1 MKRFLSFMIA
11 IILAISSGA
20 AAFAAETTSASQIT
34 NPGGTTSN
42 TTDKVSVSKTIEGTN
57 IENVFDITL
66 EVETQQNIET
76 MYEDPDVALCIVMDI
91 SNTMMEDYGSNS
103 TKYKAAIQSAET
115 IIDEFASYTTG
126 DRSKLGFVAFNT
138 IGYQICKMQ
147 KCSTTNLA
155 TSFKNKVRS
164 TNSNNGDGGPGTGW
178 IVNQYD
184 RRTTSGGGWTYH
196 DPYYYR
202 NYDYYHDNRYTN
214 IEAGLKRAN
223 DMLKACTNK
232 NKFVIFL
239 SDGLPTTYCK
249 TTNQNDGNY
258 NGYVPLTALKTSKP
272 SIANGTFWDNIAGNK
287 KNKNGYFTGYI
298 CYGGNYSD
306 KGAIRAR
313 NMAATLKS
321 NGVTVYSVG
330 AGLNSFSG
338 TTLEKPAA
346 WDTDEETHNLSGAK
360 LIQNQMARAF
370 YAGVSTI
377 DNSFGT
383 IDTYSASTINGY
395 HWEICNYKGGT
406 SDQYASLNASGLFE
420 NWLKY
425 AIGSNQYYDTANTTQ
440 LKNQFKKIFE
450 DLTKKVKEEASKA
463 WIVTDPI
470 GTNLEFI
477 GFYNKSGTLVNGNL
491 SGSLGAN
498 KENTATKASDSR
510 SFNWELQKSGYI
522 SSGSGSSTTFTYT
535 LKYRVRLTNEVTSGF
550 VENTSYNT
558 NGTTT
563 LKYQTSTNGVIS
575 DMKTIDFNI
584 PAVKGYLGELT
595 FSKKDNYNRTVSGAV
610 FTLTHDTA
618 NCSICKGNG
627 TSVADTGNLAVKT
640 ATSNANGVVSFTS
653 IPSGHKYTLVETT
666 APTGYTKDSTVY
678 HVTVAY
684 DVETD
689 DLVNKTIINT
699 LDPYQIKLKKIDGTT
714 QQETVLSGA
723 EFEVYFDAAF
733 TTPATHPD
741 GTPIAKVTTGAD
753 GMADLGILDFSKTY
767 YLKET
772 KAPTG
777 YQMFEKPVEITINPA
792 ATNKVSAKYGTS
804 TLVVEPES
812 GQTLIYIVK
821 VPNNTGVELPASG
834 GSGTLLYTLSGLVLI
849 FATVM
854 MYGFRMRRR
863 ERRLKNSL

>member
-1 MKRFLSFMIA
+1 MIA
-11 IILAISSGA
+11 IILVLSMSTTVLA
-20 AAFAAETTSASQIT
+20 AGTTSASQIT
-34 NPGGTTSN
+34 NTGGSNSN
-42 TTDKVSVSKTIEGTN
+42 TNDKVSVSKTIDGTE

-66 EVETQQNIET
+66 TVQTQQNIES
-76 MYEDPDVALCIVMDI
+76 MYQDPDVALCIVMDI
-91 SNTMMEDYGSNS
+91 SNTMMEDYGNNK
-103 TKYKAAIQSAET
+103 TKYQAAIESAEVVV
-115 IIDEFASYTTG
+115 DQFAAFTSG
-126 DRSKLGFVAFNT
+126 AQSKLGFIAFNT
-138 IGYQICKMQ
+138 DGNSIAAMQ
-147 KCSTTNLA
+147 RCDTAARA
-155 TSFKNKVRS
+155 TAFKNTVR
-164 TNSNNGDGGPGTGW
+164 TETGK
-178 IVNQYD
+178 IVNKYSSN
-184 RRTTSGGGWTYH
+184 TT
-196 DPYYYR
+196 YY
-202 NYDYYHDNRYTN
+202 NNKRYTN
-214 IEAGLKRAN
+214 IEAGLKMAN
-223 DMLKACTNK
+223 DWLKVCTNK

-239 SDGLPTTYCK
+239 SDGLPTTYCN
-249 TTNQNDGNY
+249 TTSQTDQRYEGYTPKSTSGTQNT
-258 NGYVPLTALKTSKP
+258 NGVFRDKIRGK
-272 SIANGTFWDNIAGNK
+272 
-287 KNKNGYFTGYI
+287 YI
-298 CYGGNYSD
+298 EYGGNYSD
-306 KGAIRAR
+306 KGAVRAR
-313 NMAATLKS
+313 QMAATLKNS
-321 NGVTVYSVG
+321 GVEVYTVG
-330 AGLNSFSG
+330 AGLNTFSG
-338 TTLEKPAA
+338 TILTQVTAWNSAA
-346 WDTDEETHNLSGAK
+346 KTTNLSGEK

-377 DNSFGT
+377 DNNFNNISS
-383 IDTYSASTINGY
+383 YNASTINNY
-395 HWEICNYKGGT
+395 HWEIGNFKGGT
-406 SDQYASLNASGLFE
+406 SGSYAALGTGNLFE
-420 NWLKY
+420 NWLRY
-425 AIGSNQYYDTANTTQ
+425 AIGSNQYYDTSNTTQ
-440 LKNQFKKIFE
+440 LKNQFQRIFE
-450 DLTKKVKEEASKA
+450 ELSQKVKEEASKA

>member
-1 MKRFLSFMIA
+1 MKRIQSFMIA
-11 IILAISSGA
+11 IILVLSMSTTVLA
-20 AAFAAETTSASQIT
+20 AGTTSASQIT
-34 NPGGTTSN
+34 NTGGSNSN
-42 TTDKVSVSKTIEGTN
+42 TNDKVSVSKTIDGTE

-66 EVETQQNIET
+66 TVQTQQNIES
-76 MYEDPDVALCIVMDI
+76 MYQDPDVALCIVMDI
-91 SNTMMEDYGSNS
+91 SNTMMEDYGNNK
-103 TKYKAAIQSAET
+103 TKYQAAIESAEVVV
-115 IIDEFASYTTG
+115 DQFAAFTSG
-126 DRSKLGFVAFNT
+126 AQSKLGFIAFNT
-138 IGYQICKMQ
+138 DGNSIAAMQ
-147 KCSTTNLA
+147 RCDTAARA
-155 TSFKNKVRS
+155 TAFKNTVR
-164 TNSNNGDGGPGTGW
+164 TETGK
-178 IVNQYD
+178 IVNKYSSN
-184 RRTTSGGGWTYH
+184 TT
-196 DPYYYR
+196 YY
-202 NYDYYHDNRYTN
+202 NNKRYTN
-214 IEAGLKRAN
+214 IEAGLKMAN
-223 DMLKACTNK
+223 DWLKVCTNK

-239 SDGLPTTYCK
+239 SDGLPTTYCN
-249 TTNQNDGNY
+249 TTSQTDQRYEGYTPKSTSGTQNT
-258 NGYVPLTALKTSKP
+258 NGVFRDKIRGK
-272 SIANGTFWDNIAGNK
+272 
-287 KNKNGYFTGYI
+287 YI
-298 CYGGNYSD
+298 EYGGNYSD
-306 KGAIRAR
+306 KGAVRAR
-313 NMAATLKS
+313 QMAATLKNS
-321 NGVTVYSVG
+321 GVEVYTVG
-330 AGLNSFSG
+330 AGLNTFSG
-338 TTLEKPAA
+338 TILTQVTAWNSAA
-346 WDTDEETHNLSGAK
+346 KTTNLSGEK

-377 DNSFGT
+377 DNNFNNISS
-383 IDTYSASTINGY
+383 YNASTINNY
-395 HWEICNYKGGT
+395 HWEIGNFKGGT
-406 SDQYASLNASGLFE
+406 SGSYAALGTGNLFE
-420 NWLKY
+420 NWLRY
-425 AIGSNQYYDTANTTQ
+425 AIGSNQYYDTSNTTQ
-440 LKNQFKKIFE
+440 LKNQFQRIFE
-450 DLTKKVKEEASKA
+450 ELSQKVKEEASKA

>member
-1 MKRFLSFMIA
+1 MKRIQSFMIA
-11 IILAISSGA
+11 IILVLSMSTTVLA
-20 AAFAAETTSASQIT
+20 AGTTSASQIT
-34 NPGGTTSN
+34 NTGGSNSN
-42 TTDKVSVSKTIEGTN
+42 TNDKVSVSKTIDGTE

-66 EVETQQNIET
+66 TVQTQQNIES
-76 MYEDPDVALCIVMDI
+76 MYQDPDVALCIVMDI
-91 SNTMMEDYGSNS
+91 SNTMMEDYGNNK
-103 TKYKAAIQSAET
+103 TKYQAAIESAEVVV
-115 IIDEFASYTTG
+115 DQFAAFTSG
-126 DRSKLGFVAFNT
+126 AQSKLGFIAFNT
-138 IGYQICKMQ
+138 DGNSIAAMQ
-147 KCSTTNLA
+147 RCDTAARA
-155 TSFKNKVRS
+155 TAFKNTVR
-164 TNSNNGDGGPGTGW
+164 TETGK
-178 IVNQYD
+178 IVNKYSSN
-184 RRTTSGGGWTYH
+184 TT
-196 DPYYYR
+196 YY
-202 NYDYYHDNRYTN
+202 NNKRYTN
-214 IEAGLKRAN
+214 IEAGLKMAN
-223 DMLKACTNK
+223 DWLKVCTNK

-239 SDGLPTTYCK
+239 SDGLPTTYCN
-249 TTNQNDGNY
+249 TTSQTDQRYEGYTPKSTSGTQNT
-258 NGYVPLTALKTSKP
+258 NGV
-272 SIANGTFWDNIAGNK
+272 FRDNIRGK
-287 KNKNGYFTGYI
+287 YI
-298 CYGGNYSD
+298 VYGGNYSD
-306 KGAIRAR
+306 KGAVRAR
-313 NMAATLKS
+313 QMAATLKNS
-321 NGVTVYSVG
+321 GVEVYTVG
-330 AGLNSFSG
+330 AGLNTFSG
-338 TTLEKPAA
+338 TILTQVTAWNSAA
-346 WDTDEETHNLSGAK
+346 KTTNLSGEK

-377 DNSFGT
+377 DNNFNNISS
-383 IDTYSASTINGY
+383 YNASTINNY
-395 HWEICNYKGGT
+395 HWEIGNFKGGT
-406 SDQYASLNASGLFE
+406 SGSYAALGTGNLFE
-420 NWLKY
+420 NWLRY
-425 AIGSNQYYDTANTTQ
+425 AIGSNQYYDTSNTTQ
-440 LKNQFKKIFE
+440 LKNQFQRIFE
-450 DLTKKVKEEASKA
+450 ELSQKVKEEASKA

>member
-1 MKRFLSFMIA
+1 MKRIQSFMIA
-11 IILAISSGA
+11 IILVLSMSTTVLA
-20 AAFAAETTSASQIT
+20 AGTTSASQIT
-34 NPGGTTSN
+34 NTGGSNSN
-42 TTDKVSVSKTIEGTN
+42 TNDKVSVSKTIDGTE

-66 EVETQQNIET
+66 TVQTQQNIES
-76 MYEDPDVALCIVMDI
+76 MYQDPDVALCIVMDI
-91 SNTMMEDYGSNS
+91 SNTMMEDYGNNK
-103 TKYKAAIQSAET
+103 TKYQAAIESAEVVV
-115 IIDEFASYTTG
+115 DQFAAFTSG
-126 DRSKLGFVAFNT
+126 AQSKLGFIAFNT
-138 IGYQICKMQ
+138 DGNSIAAMQ
-147 KCSTTNLA
+147 RCDTAARA
-155 TSFKNKVRS
+155 TAFKNTVR
-164 TNSNNGDGGPGTGW
+164 TETGK
-178 IVNQYD
+178 IVNKYSSN
-184 RRTTSGGGWTYH
+184 TT
-196 DPYYYR
+196 YY
-202 NYDYYHDNRYTN
+202 NNKRYTN
-214 IEAGLKRAN
+214 IEAGLKMAN
-223 DMLKACTNK
+223 DWLKVCTNK

-239 SDGLPTTYCK
+239 SDGLPTTYCN
-249 TTNQNDGNY
+249 TTSQTDQRYEGYTPKSTSGTQNT
-258 NGYVPLTALKTSKP
+258 NGVFRDKIRGK
-272 SIANGTFWDNIAGNK
+272 
-287 KNKNGYFTGYI
+287 YI
-298 CYGGNYSD
+298 KYGGNYSD
-306 KGAIRAR
+306 KGAVRAR
-313 NMAATLKS
+313 QMAATLKNS
-321 NGVTVYSVG
+321 GVEVYTVG
-330 AGLNSFSG
+330 AGLNTFSG
-338 TTLEKPAA
+338 TILTQVTAWNSAA
-346 WDTDEETHNLSGAK
+346 KTTNLSGEK

-377 DNSFGT
+377 DNNFNNISS
-383 IDTYSASTINGY
+383 YNASTINNY
-395 HWEICNYKGGT
+395 HWEIGNFKGGT
-406 SDQYASLNASGLFE
+406 SGSYAALGTGNLFE
-420 NWLKY
+420 NWLRY
-425 AIGSNQYYDTANTTQ
+425 AIGSNQYYDTSNTTQ
-440 LKNQFKKIFE
+440 LKNQFQRIFE
-450 DLTKKVKEEASKA
+450 ELSQKVKEEASKA